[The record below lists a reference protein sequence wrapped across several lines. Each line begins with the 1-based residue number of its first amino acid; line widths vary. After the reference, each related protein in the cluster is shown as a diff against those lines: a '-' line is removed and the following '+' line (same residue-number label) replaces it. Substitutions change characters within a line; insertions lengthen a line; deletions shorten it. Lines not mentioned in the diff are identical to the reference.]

1 MKYYEQEG
9 VIQTTTAPVG
19 GIVSG
24 QGLQV
29 GQKVGIATKTVT
41 AAEALAGATVELLI
55 RGCAAVT
62 KVGTQAW
69 TEGALVYFDAGVAG
83 VGEFTTVAAGNRL
96 VGWAILP
103 EIGAGADET
112 TGHLYL
118 DGAARDDEAS

>member
-1 MKYYEQEG
+1 MKYYQQEG
-9 VIQTTTAPVG
+9 EIQTTTAPVG

-24 QGLQV
+24 AGLQV
-29 GQKVGIATKTVT
+29 GQKVGIATKTIT

-55 RGCAAVT
+55 RGCAAVL

-69 TEGALVYFDAGVAG
+69 TEGALVYWDDHAGY
-83 VGEFTTVAAGNRL
+83 FTTPAAGNRL

-103 EIGAGADET
+103 EIGAGASET
-112 TGHLYL
+112 TGNVYL